1 MGAMNNSRSKARVST
16 QVQSPSVIYLH
27 LLRTPH
33 AMLLESTNTFGIRRA
48 DCIRHA
54 GQVLR
59 RISSIS
65 CAKPTR
71 TRTGHTIPI
80 LTHTTQQGQRR
91 ARRQSCRAPPE
102 VWNSRRRIYTLYC
115 GFGGSTGHS
124 NPDFQVL
131 ALIWILPRFTPK
143 NTFF

>member
-16 QVQSPSVIYLH
+16 KVQSPSVISLH

-33 AMLLESTNTFGIRRA
+33 AMLLQSTNTFGKTVQDVQDKSFGVFRA
-48 DCIRHA
+48 SHA
-54 GQVLR
+54 QNPHAR
-59 RISSIS
+59 
-65 CAKPTR
+65 
-71 TRTGHTIPI
+71 GHTIPI
-80 LTHTTQQGQRR
+80 LTRTTKRGQRR

-102 VWNSRRRIYTLYC
+102 VRNSRRRIYTLYC